1 MRIGKVIGNVT
12 LSRVHDS
19 VTGTQWKL
27 VVPMNYDDL
36 QQLDVDPTA
45 EELVVYDPQ
54 SVGVG
59 EWIAFSEGAEAA
71 MPFYPELKPVD
82 AYNAAII
89 DELTIEAPEYRLNG
103 EEQ

>member
-12 LSRVHDS
+12 LSRSHDS

-27 VVPMNYDDL
+27 VVPMNLDDL
-36 QQLDVDPTA
+36 HNLDTEPTS
-45 EELVVYDPQ
+45 EELVVYDAL
-54 SVGVG
+54 SAGIG

-71 MPFYPELKPVD
+71 MPFYPNLKPVC

-89 DELTIEAPEYRLNG
+89 DELTLEV
-103 EEQ
+103 

>member
-12 LSRVHDS
+12 LSRAHDS

-27 VVPMNYDDL
+27 VVPMNLDDL
-36 QQLDVDPTA
+36 HNLDTEPTS
-45 EELVVYDPQ
+45 EELVVYDVL
-54 SVGVG
+54 SAGIG

-71 MPFYPELKPVD
+71 MPFYPDLKPVD

-89 DELTIEAPEYRLNG
+89 DELTLEEPEYRLNKVT
-103 EEQ
+103 